1 MARTVSLVGMMMVM
15 VYKDNLMPTPADP
28 TRIDV
33 HTSPEVRYWVQELG
47 RSAVQIKEAV
57 RAVGPF
63 VSDVRAHLQKQSLYR
78 LR

>member
-1 MARTVSLVGMMMVM
+1 MMVM
-15 VYKDNLMPTPADP
+15 VNHDNMMPSPADP

-33 HTSPEVRYWVQELG
+33 HASPEIRYWVQELG

-57 RAVGPF
+57 RAVGLL
-63 VSDVRAHLQKQSLYR
+63 VSGVRVQLREQSLYR